1 MNRFGKI
8 AIAVIVLALVVCIYL
23 FWPAITGAIN
33 GNKYYTASDVQSA
46 YDKGYD
52 DGVGDKSQYEEVIKA
67 YKEKVQ
73 SLNLTIAKNDKTI
86 SGLQD
91 SIKTK
96 DAEIDGLE
104 KQIEELSPYKDKA
117 DELNAL
123 IDKLKKTISEQE
135 KTIEYYENAISSLED
150 EDTIFVT
157 FEADNSVYSVEKIAR
172 GAKVTTI
179 VNPASTEHAKFVGWY
194 LGEELINLDSYTF
207 DNSVKLVA
215 KFERSYTVRFMV
227 DGEVYDTQLVQENS
241 CITCPE
247 EPSKDGY
254 IFKGWSTSGG
264 IIVDKIETVSVNSH
278 LTYVAVFTALH
289 TVKFVYEDAVIDT
302 QSVLDGESATNVDY
316 SVEYREFKGWTVD
329 GVIVDV
335 PNYKISQDTV
345 FTGQFINTSYILITS
360 VNDDFYAVRTNDT
373 IFNWEDKLPIAPSQI
388 QSIEFPNTF
397 TSVSLCDRAE
407 KCSNLTQLILPD
419 SLTEIID
426 GAFWGCENLE
436 SVVIPNGVT
445 EIGLRAFGACTKL
458 HEVYIQ
464 SVNLTPSPSYIF
476 SQWEGELIIHYA
488 GTKTQWSNIVT
499 DYTKMF
505 SFKYSKEQYVT
516 IDCVD
521 GDLMVMAYSGKIEIK
536 EV

>member
-123 IDKLKKTISEQE
+123 IDKLNKTISEQE
-135 KTIEYYENAISSLED
+135 KTIEYYEYRISDLED

-157 FEADNSVYSVEKIAR
+157 FEVDNSVYSVEKIAR

-179 VNPASTEHAKFVGWY
+179 VNPTSTEHAKFVGWY

-207 DNSVKLVA
+207 NTSAKLVA

-227 DGEVYDTQLVQENS
+227 DNKCYNEQLVVEGDSAALPTTPTLTDDGAYTFTGWTLNGEVVDVDDIKLTTDAIFTAQFTRNSAILVNTVWCDYFKSLDVNFICKFKTVVFDYYTDNNMYMSNGVDMIENIAPVSIGDDNKIKCYFVETKETVYVLSNYIIQPDVCS
-241 CITCPE
+241 CMFMDILTVE
-247 EPSKDGY
+247 
-254 IFKGWSTSGG
+254 
-264 IIVDKIETVSVNSH
+264 KIEFNNFDTSNTTDMSEMFFGGFFIKELDLSGFDTSKVTNMNAMFFYCDD
-278 LTYVAVFTALH
+278 LKTIYVGDKFTTSAV
-289 TVKFVYEDAVIDT
+289 
-302 QSVLDGESATNVDY
+302 
-316 SVEYREFKGWTVD
+316 
-329 GVIVDV
+329 
-335 PNYKISQDTV
+335 
-345 FTGQFINTSYILITS
+345 
-360 VNDDFYAVRTNDT
+360 
-373 IFNWEDKLPIAPSQI
+373 
-388 QSIEFPNTF
+388 
-397 TSVSLCDRAE
+397 
-407 KCSNLTQLILPD
+407 SNL
-419 SLTEIID
+419 
-426 GAFWGCENLE
+426 AN
-436 SVVIPNGVT
+436 
-445 EIGLRAFGACTKL
+445 
-458 HEVYIQ
+458 
-464 SVNLTPSPSYIF
+464 
-476 SQWEGELIIHYA
+476 
-488 GTKTQWSNIVT
+488 NI
-499 DYTKMF
+499 MF
-505 SFKYSKEQYVT
+505 SCCESLVGAISYDRNKT
-516 IDCVD
+516 D
-521 GDLMVMAYSGKIEIK
+521 GSVANYINGYFTYK